1 MSELAPSRRRG
12 AKRAPVSPVARASSG
27 LRSQD
32 LVITVLGS
40 HLRRAGERVWSGGMV
55 SVIKEFGF
63 STEAV
68 RAALSR
74 LVSRGL
80 LERHRSGRLIDYAL
94 TTGAH
99 ELLAEGDRRIFTFGR
114 VAPAA
119 DAWTLLWHSIPE
131 DRRVERSRLASQ
143 LRFLGFGS
151 LQDATWIAASDREQ
165 EVRVLLATLSV
176 EAYASMFVGRM
187 ARGSESALLIAEAWD
202 LETLTRRYE
211 EFLAAFSPY
220 EKPAA
225 RRGLSERDAFVVRAR
240 LMHAFRSFSQLDPEL
255 PESIA
260 PMMELRDRV
269 VATFDSVYESLAK
282 GANAYFESVA
292 VVSGSPR
299 EPPAGMR

>member
-1 MSELAPSRRRG
+1 M
-12 AKRAPVSPVARASSG
+12 
-27 LRSQD
+27 RSQD

-55 SVIKEFGF
+55 QAIKEFGF

-94 TTGAH
+94 TTRAH
-99 ELLAEGDRRIFTFGR
+99 ELLAEGDRRIFSFGR
-114 VAPAA
+114 AAPAA
-119 DAWTLLWHSIPE
+119 DAWTLLWHTIPE

-165 EVRVLLATLSV
+165 EVRGLLTSLSV
-176 EAYASMFVGRM
+176 EDYASIFIGRM
-187 ARGSESALLIAEAWD
+187 ARGSEPALLISEAWD
-202 LETLTRRYE
+202 LEALTARYE
-211 EFLAAFSPY
+211 HFLAEFSPY
-220 EKPAA
+220 EKQSE
-225 RRGLSERDAFVVRAR
+225 RRGLSERDAFVVRTR
-240 LMHAFRSFSQLDPEL
+240 LIHSFRSFSLMDPEL

-260 PMMELRDRV
+260 PMMAGRGRV
-269 VATFDSVYESLAK
+269 VSTFDSVYESLRPA
-282 GANAYFESVA
+282 AEAYFEGVA
-292 VVSGSPR
+292 VVSGLPR
-299 EPPAGMR
+299 ESAVGAR

>member
-1 MSELAPSRRRG
+1 M
-12 AKRAPVSPVARASSG
+12 
-27 LRSQD
+27 RSQD

-40 HLRRAGERVWSGGMV
+40 HLRRPAERVWSGGMV
-55 SVIKEFGF
+55 QAIKEFGF

-94 TTGAH
+94 TTRAH

-114 VAPAA
+114 TAPAA
-119 DAWTLLWHSIPE
+119 DAWTLLWHTIPE

-165 EVRVLLATLSV
+165 EVRGLLASLGV
-176 EAYASMFVGRM
+176 EDYASIFLGRM
-187 ARGSESALLIAEAWD
+187 ARGSEAALLISEAWD
-202 LETLTRRYE
+202 LEALSRRYE
-211 EFLAAFSPY
+211 QFLADYGPY
-220 EKPAA
+220 ERQSK
-225 RRGLSERDAFVVRAR
+225 RRGLSDRDAFVVRSR
-240 LMHAFRSFSQLDPEL
+240 LMHAFISFSLMDPEL

-260 PMMELRDRV
+260 PTLGRRDKV
-269 VATFDSVYESLAK
+269 VATFDSVYESLAP
-282 GANAYFESVA
+282 AAEAYFESVA
-292 VVSGSPR
+292 VVTGLPR
-299 EPPAGMR
+299 EQPVGAR